1 MDFGN
6 AELIREETI
15 MPMAT
20 DKNLVS
26 KYFHE
31 FVAQTSPLPFEIS
44 VDRAEG
50 SYIWDS
56 EGKKYLDFISGIAVN
71 NLGHRHPKII
81 KALKEQIEKHL
92 FVMVYGEFS
101 IKSQANLAAKLC
113 QLLPDPIDNVY
124 FTSTGTEAVEGA
136 LKLAKR
142 YTGRHKIISFK
153 KSYHGS
159 THGSLSVSGNE
170 YKKFAFRPLLPEVYQ
185 IEFNNT
191 EDLDLIDDQTAC
203 VIMETV
209 QGDAG
214 LRIPNLCFIQAL
226 REKCSECGALLILD
240 EIQVGMGRTGKLF
253 AFEHYGIVPDI
264 LVMGKALGAGLPLGA
279 FAASKKIMSSF
290 TQDPVLGHI
299 TTFGGNPLS
308 CAASLAFLEC
318 LMDEKILDS
327 VEEKGKHLESFLDHP
342 EIVEVRRIG
351 LFFAVEFKDK
361 EAVNKIVL
369 KCRDRGLLSFWFLSC
384 PNAFRL
390 SPPLNISFEEIKKGG
405 EIIRNCIEEVFK
417 N

>member
-1 MDFGN
+1 
-6 AELIREETI
+6 
-15 MPMAT
+15 MAT

-26 KYFHE
+26 KNFHD
-31 FVAQTSPLPFEIS
+31 FVAQTSPMPFEIS

-50 SYIWDS
+50 SHIWDID
-56 EGKKYLDFISGIAVN
+56 GKKYLDFISGIAVN
-71 NLGHRHPKII
+71 NLGHRHPKILRAI
-81 KALKEQIEKHL
+81 KDQIDKHL

-101 IKSQANLAAKLC
+101 IKSQADLASKLC
-113 QLLPDPIDNVY
+113 NLLPDPIDNVY
-124 FTSTGTEAVEGA
+124 FTSTGTEAIEGS

-142 YTGRHKIISFK
+142 FTGRHKIISFK

-170 YKKFAFRPLLPEVYQ
+170 YKKFAFRPLLPEVYH
-185 IEFNNT
+185 IEFNNV
-191 EDLDLIDDQTAC
+191 EELKLIDEETAC

-214 LRIPNLCFIQAL
+214 LRIPNLSFIEAL
-226 REKCSECGALLILD
+226 RKKCDETGALLVLD

-253 AFEHYGIVPDI
+253 AFEHFGIVPDI
-264 LVMGKALGAGLPLGA
+264 VVLGKALGAGLPLGA

-290 TQDPVLGHI
+290 TVDPVLGHI

-308 CAASLAFLEC
+308 CAASKAFLDC
-318 LMDEKILDS
+318 LMDEKILDK
-327 VEEKGKHLESFLDHP
+327 VEEKGKLLESFLDHR

-351 LFFAVEFKDK
+351 LFFAVEFKDV

-369 KCRDRGLLSFWFLSC
+369 KCRDLGLLSFWFLSC

-390 SPPLNISFEEIKKGG
+390 SPPLNVSFEEIKKGG
-405 EIIRNCIEEVFK
+405 EIIQKSIKAVFK